1 MGAGLAQG
9 PRAVVDRRTNQ
20 YVLLQKI
27 YFISWAEVIIGKQE
41 VCKELCSPEKLRSL
55 QTNEFFENPRPAE
68 AGRDPQACPVQAP
81 LLAGPAG
88 AGYFGPW
95 PAAITRHPDWG
106 WGNKPCQVEDSRE
119 AVPAHS
125 SCCRWRQP
133 LPEQFPPCAGSK
145 AGAWGWMKESC
156 RCMRREAGCCC
167 CPALL
172 PLLGAQL
179 LPLLPLLITCLCSNE
194 EQQCFTPT
202 AARP

>member
-1 MGAGLAQG
+1 MIYCQCVTLSTWVLAWLKDPELWLIVGQTNTSYC
-9 PRAVVDRRTNQ
+9 RR
-20 YVLLQKI
+20 
-27 YFISWAEVIIGKQE
+27 FISFGAEVIIGKQE
-41 VCKELCSPEKLRSL
+41 DCKKICSPEKLRSL

-68 AGRDPQACPVQAP
+68 VGRDPQACPVQAP

-88 AGYFGPW
+88 ARYFGPW
-95 PAAITRHPDWG
+95 PAATTRHPDWG

-133 LPEQFPPCAGSK
+133 LPEPFPPCAGSK

-156 RCMRREAGCCC
+156 RCMWREAGCCC

-172 PLLGAQL
+172 PLLGAQP
-179 LPLLPLLITCLCSNE
+179 LPLLPLLTHMSV
-194 EQQCFTPT
+194 Q
-202 AARP
+202 